1 MLKFIIT
8 LILGFA
14 FGQVLILS
22 QAYSWFRI
30 QEMFHFDSFHMYGV
44 LFSAIATASLSL
56 FLIKKLNIKSLDGND
71 VVLEP
76 KKIQWKANIIGGLCF
91 GIGWGL
97 TGACSA
103 PLYILVGL
111 HYKIG
116 ISLFVGAMLGT
127 MIYGVLD
134 KKLPK

>member
-1 MLKFIIT
+1 MKLVIN
-8 LILGFA
+8 LLLGFC
-14 FGQVLILS
+14 FGSVLIAT

-44 LFSAIATASLSL
+44 LFSAIGTASLSL
-56 FLIKKLNIKSLDGND
+56 LIIKKFKIKTISGKEFILT
-71 VVLEP
+71 P
-76 KKIQWKANIIGGLCF
+76 KKLEWKANIIGGLIF

-103 PLYILVGL
+103 PLYILVGM

-116 ISLFVGAMLGT
+116 ISLFLGAMT
-127 MIYGVLD
+127 GVLLYGLAD

>member
-1 MLKFIIT
+1 MRATNHSL
-8 LILGFA
+8 LIA
-14 FGQVLILS
+14 T

-44 LFSAIATASLSL
+44 LFSAIGTASLSL
-56 FLIKKLNIKSLDGND
+56 LIIKKFKIKTISGKEFILT
-71 VVLEP
+71 P
-76 KKIQWKANIIGGLCF
+76 KKLEWKANIIGGLIF

-103 PLYILVGL
+103 PLYILVGM

-116 ISLFVGAMLGT
+116 ISLFLGAMT
-127 MIYGVLD
+127 GVLLYGLAD

>member
-1 MLKFIIT
+1 MKFILT

-14 FGQVLILS
+14 FGTVLLAT
-22 QAYSWFRI
+22 QAFSWFRI
-30 QEMFHFDSFHMYGV
+30 QQMFRFESFHMYGV
-44 LFSAIATASLSL
+44 LFSAIATAAISLII
-56 FLIKKLNIKSLDGND
+56 IKKFKVKSINGNPIE
-71 VVLEP
+71 VTP
-76 KKIQWKANIIGGLCF
+76 KKLDLKANIIGGLLF

-103 PLYILVGL
+103 PLYILVGM

-116 ISLFVGAMLGT
+116 ISLFLGAMT
-127 MIYGVLD
+127 GVLLFGLVD